1 MQAPFCLLMRL
12 RVERRKRRAKSPHL
26 IRAESNRGGERD
38 RCVRDEIS
46 NDERA
51 STGSCWNINSRRNRF
66 VPARRRPT
74 CAKREKSS
82 RTAVVRSRQPL
93 RPRQRLRIQ

>member
-1 MQAPFCLLMRL
+1 MQASFCLLMRL
-12 RVERRKRRAKSPHL
+12 RVERRKRRAKPPHL
-26 IRAESNRGGERD
+26 IRAESNQGGERD
-38 RCVRDEIS
+38 RCIRDEIS

-51 STGSCWNINSRRNRF
+51 STGSCQNVNSRRDRF

-82 RTAVVRSRQPL
+82 VTSGGM
-93 RPRQRLRIQ
+93 